1 MTAGRT
7 YLSIGDVLTLLRQE
21 FPDVTISKIRFLES
35 QGLVNP
41 ERTPSGYRKFY
52 DHDVERLRWVLR
64 QQREHFLPLK
74 VIKGRL
80 EDETSSDDSEAR
92 LGNGRRSDSAVR
104 SVGELAGSPPSAEEG
119 EHTSLL
125 TTSAGMEDRNLVERA
140 SGDRRREVP
149 DHLPGFDPP
158 AGGESLERHLA
169 GEAAGQAMSRPVYAP
184 AQGAAAR
191 SAQHSRPAQSGASR
205 PLGTTST
212 GNAARQATQAAQ
224 GHPIPDR
231 SFGGGLK
238 VPWPGSVGTREP
250 ASAPEAWHPSDRAE
264 ERSGAHE
271 AQDTQSAQVGSARR
285 TRNPGGSH
293 RAGVGKLTISEI
305 AAAAGLTES
314 AIEELDSYGIL
325 SGRMVGGVAH
335 FDESEVTIA
344 RVAAE
349 FAQFGIEPRH
359 LRLYKHASER
369 EAGFVE
375 QLVLPLLKQ
384 RNPEARK
391 RAEEMVTDLTRL
403 GEGLKAA
410 MVKRSLQDLFGE

>member
-80 EDETSSDDSEAR
+80 EDETQTSDSQASS
-92 LGNGRRSDSAVR
+92 GNGRRSSEAGSRGVTE
-104 SVGELAGSPPSAEEG
+104 VAGSPRDADVG
-119 EHTSLL
+119 EHPSRRSTAVGL
-125 TTSAGMEDRNLVERA
+125 EDRGPKDRGSKEQGPHETGPNEKGPNEKGP
-140 SGDRRREVP
+140 SG
-149 DHLPGFDPP
+149 
-158 AGGESLERHLA
+158 
-169 GEAAGQAMSRPVYAP
+169 
-184 AQGAAAR
+184 
-191 SAQHSRPAQSGASR
+191 SGPSR
-205 PLGTTST
+205 PLGTSTS
-212 GNAARQATQAAQ
+212 GNAARAAGQ
-224 GHPIPDR
+224 GPPVPDR
-231 SFGGGLK
+231 DRTFGGGLK
-238 VPWPGSVGTREP
+238 APWAGTVGAHEP
-250 ASAPEAWHPSDRAE
+250 ANSQDAWHPSSPSAA
-264 ERSGAHE
+264 RSGAHE
-271 AQDTQSAQVGSARR
+271 GHVPEKAQNEPAAR
-285 TRNPGGSH
+285 TRDPG
-293 RAGVGKLTISEI
+293 RAPGAGAGRFTVAEI

-325 SGRMVGGVAH
+325 SSRNVGGIVH
-335 FDESEVTIA
+335 FDESELTIA
-344 RVAAE
+344 RVAAK

-391 RAEEMVTDLTRL
+391 RAAEMVADLTRL
-403 GEGLKAA
+403 GEGLRVA
-410 MVKRSLQDLFGE
+410 MVARSLQDLLGG